1 LGRLRRILLVD
12 DDETTNLLNKRL
24 LSKMNV
30 ADNID
35 IAFDGLE
42 ALGFLVNKLE
52 SPNGVVEFPKPDL
65 IFLDVRMPVMDGFE
79 FLLKYKDL
87 SKDQMAKTVII
98 MLSTSLRNEDIT
110 RAKELNVDDYVNKPL
125 TESTINN
132 VLERFFNN

>member
-1 LGRLRRILLVD
+1 
-12 DDETTNLLNKRL
+12 
-24 LSKMNV
+24 MNV

>member
-1 LGRLRRILLVD
+1 MGRLRRILLVD